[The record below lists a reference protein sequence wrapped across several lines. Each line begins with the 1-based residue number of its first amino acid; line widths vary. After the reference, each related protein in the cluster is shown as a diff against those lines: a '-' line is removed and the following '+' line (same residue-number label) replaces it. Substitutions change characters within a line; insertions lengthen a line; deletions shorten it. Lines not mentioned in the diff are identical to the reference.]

1 MIEVAAEES
10 ALFGSDFHLSVDD
23 PATAEQVLS
32 ALAQYGQQSQHLFLL
47 GDLFEVWVGD
57 DGADALAERFAA
69 VLRSIGQGGTQ
80 MWLMR
85 GNRDFLLGDAFVQR
99 CGAQL
104 IEDPTPVML
113 QGRTALLAHG
123 DALCTDDLAYQQWRA
138 TCRNPGWQQAFM
150 TRTLAE
156 RQLMGRQARQ
166 ASEAGKRERSED
178 IMDVNAEAVAQ
189 ALEAAACAWL
199 IHGHTHRPADH
210 RTPIQGQILRRTVLS
225 DWSAQDQRGALL
237 RVSRDKVE
245 TLTGATH

>member
-1 MIEVAAEES
+1 MIEVAADES

-32 ALAQYGQQSQHLFLL
+32 ALAQYGQHSQHLFLL

-85 GNRDFLLGDAFVQR
+85 GNRDFLLGEAFAQR

-104 IEDPTPVML
+104 IDDPTSVML

-138 TCRNPGWQQAFM
+138 T
-150 TRTLAE
+150 
-156 RQLMGRQARQ
+156 
-166 ASEAGKRERSED
+166 
-178 IMDVNAEAVAQ
+178 
-189 ALEAAACAWL
+189 
-199 IHGHTHRPADH
+199 
-210 RTPIQGQILRRTVLS
+210 
-225 DWSAQDQRGALL
+225 
-237 RVSRDKVE
+237 
-245 TLTGATH
+245 